1 MTDSESKVIL
11 IHRRTRLENLIAKYN
26 TVEQARFYLEHLGAN
41 FDDYQH
47 EHITYRK
54 VIARAESELRTLARV
69 QTVEREFLPN
79 FIFGPKD
86 IVVAIGQD
94 GLVANTVKYL
104 SGQALIGI
112 NPDPKRWD
120 GVLLPFE
127 ANDIVSVTR
136 DVIADRRPMKNVT
149 LAKAELNN
157 GQQLYAVNDFFIGP
171 KSHASARYE
180 IQLGNQRE
188 FQSSSGIIV
197 STGLGSTGWL
207 QSLIAGA
214 EGVAGSSMSSELA
227 KKVKGGFE
235 WDAEYLMYTVREPF
249 PSKTTGATLVF
260 GNVTQSVPLNVT
272 SLMPEN
278 GVIFSDGMEADFLE
292 FHSGTR
298 VVITIAEKRGRLAV

>member
-127 ANDIVSVTR
+127 ANEIVSVTR
-136 DVIADRRPMKNVT
+136 DVIADRRPMKSVT

-214 EGVAGSSMSSELA
+214 EGVAGSSMNSALA

-278 GVIFSDGMEADFLE
+278 GVIFSDGMETDFLE